1 MGDLILRHCGVF
13 AFPQMAVSVL
23 TAALL
28 IGYLVAWRRRE
39 LTRGQ
44 TPWVRT
50 LEPLAGISTTLGL
63 LGSVVGFLIAFGG
76 FQDGLDVPRLTRGL
90 SAAYWTTGVGI
101 VTSLIATAGAY
112 TLTALNRE
120 KPKP

>member
-76 FQDGLDVPRLTRGL
+76 FQDGLGVPRLTRGL